1 MKKEVVITI
10 DGRQDG
16 DEDGIVISTHGI
28 YHFTN
33 RVHYVQYEEQE
44 LDSEKIIDNILRITL
59 EQVILTKKG
68 PQLSKMI
75 FSPKEITQT
84 IYQTPYGALSIDIH
98 TSSLK
103 VKEQEDRIE
112 VYLMYSLS
120 EGGMELS
127 KNKLGIVIESVI
139 E

>member
-1 MKKEVVITI
+1 MKKEVMITI

-16 DEDGIVISTHGI
+16 DEEGIAITVPGI

-44 LDSEKIIDNILRITL
+44 SDSNKIIENMLRITL
-59 EQVILTKKG
+59 EQVALTKKG
-68 PQLSKMI
+68 PQMTKMI

-84 IYQTPYGALSIDIH
+84 SYQTPYGALNIDIQ
-98 TSSLK
+98 TSALK
-103 VKEQEDRIE
+103 VEEQEDRIE
-112 VYLMYSLS
+112 VNLMYSLS

-127 KNKLGIVIESVI
+127 KNRLGIAIESVI